1 MTTINIKGDIVDNDT
16 ASFYSWFG
24 MDAVSPSGV
33 EKALKDASD
42 NSVTVN
48 IASGGGD
55 VFAAS
60 EIYTMLRGFDGEVT
74 VNIQGLAASAA
85 SVIAMAGDTVNMAP
99 TAQMMIHKAW
109 SVSQGN
115 SDDHDHESKV
125 LESIDDSIINAYAAK
140 TKLDRADIA
149 KMMSDET
156 WMTAQEAVDK
166 GFADNVMFAEEKQP
180 QFANA
185 VGHTIPSHAK
195 VAKFMKMLTEFNGSE
210 KPTPVK
216 PKENKTEN
224 PAPSVKTQ
232 KLDFLYGKKE

>member
-33 EKALKDASD
+33 EDALQDAD
-42 NSVTVN
+42 NGAVTVN

-60 EIYTMLRGFDGEVT
+60 EIYTMLRSFDGNVT

-109 SVSQGN
+109 SVTEGN
-115 SDDHDHESKV
+115 ADEHGHESNV
-125 LESIDDSIINAYAAK
+125 LESIDDSIINAYVAK

-166 GFADNVMFAEEKQP
+166 GFADKVMFAEEEQP

-185 VGHTIPSHAK
+185 IGHTIPSHAK
-195 VAKFMKMLTEFNGSE
+195 VAKFMKMLTEFKGSE
-210 KPTPVK
+210 KPTPDK
-216 PKENKTEN
+216 PKENKTEE
-224 PAPSVKTQ
+224 PAQSVKAQ
-232 KLDFLYGKKE
+232 KLAFLYGKKD